1 MIELNFNNNAIK
13 VTEIGGVAVKL
24 TNKSGVPSV
33 QGEVVHVDSITDS
46 AVSLETAGDD
56 DPFGVFLDGGVADG
70 EEAWIVFIGI
80 ALVKADANGFSRA
93 DRIVM
98 SVTTDGRAVGNNA
111 PSVAAHFTEVG
122 HAFEDAAANA
132 VGKCV
137 LHFN

>member
-1 MIELNFNNNAIK
+1 MNDLNLFNNAIK
-13 VTEIGGVAVKL
+13 ITEIGGIAVKL

-33 QGEVVHVDSITDS
+33 QGEVVHVDSTTDE
-46 AVSLETAGDD
+46 AISLETAGDD
-56 DPFGVFLDGGVADG
+56 DPFGVFLDNGIADG
-70 EEAWIVFIGI
+70 EEAWIVIFGK

-98 SVTTDGRAVGNNA
+98 SVTTDGRVVGNNA

-122 HAFEDAAANA
+122 HALEDAAANA
-132 VGKCV
+132 LGKCI